1 MMMMSGLL
9 QSFGSS
15 RKRLRRGTR
24 AFRREVDAGAAR
36 VFVDHGFQ
44 WDGSRNVWLTR
55 ARARFV
61 LGAGPRFRLRP
72 RWLFERLL
80 GWPRGRPSGDPCIDD
95 FFVALTEDPG
105 STWAALTLRAR
116 SLLARAFDDAE
127 LISDGNTVTLW
138 REGDFGRE
146 SDAAAAIE
154 LVGEVVE
161 FRFEIFERLRRLP
174 GAVYRR
180 STGDWDEREPP
191 SILLHVPAPVV
202 LAPVRRRGGATLAA
216 RSPCGSDAVR
226 LTIDFDDP
234 DSVADGASRLGTR
247 LATAARLA
255 PRRLVCDGANVE
267 LIWPDLDVDRERI
280 LAGARWVAELA
291 GCGHRAA
298 YR

>member
-1 MMMMSGLL
+1 MSGLL
-9 QSFGSS
+9 EALGGS

-80 GWPRGRPSGDPCIDD
+80 GWPRGQPSGDPCIDD
-95 FFVALTEDPG
+95 FFVALTEDRA
-105 STWAALTLRAR
+105 STWAALTLRTR
-116 SLLARAFDDAE
+116 SLLVRAFDDAE
-127 LISDGNTVTLW
+127 LVSDGQIVTLW

-161 FRFEIFERLRRLP
+161 FRAGIFQRLRRLP
-174 GAVYRR
+174 GAIYRR
-180 STGDWDEREPP
+180 PAGNWEEREPP
-191 SILLHVPAPVV
+191 SILLRVPAPVV
-202 LAPVRRRGGATLAA
+202 LAPVPWGGGATLAA

-234 DSVADGASRLGTR
+234 DSVAEGASRLGTR
-247 LATAARLA
+247 LATATRLA
-255 PRRLVCDGANVE
+255 PRRLVCDGAHVE
-267 LIWPDLDVDRERI
+267 LIWPHLEVPRDRI